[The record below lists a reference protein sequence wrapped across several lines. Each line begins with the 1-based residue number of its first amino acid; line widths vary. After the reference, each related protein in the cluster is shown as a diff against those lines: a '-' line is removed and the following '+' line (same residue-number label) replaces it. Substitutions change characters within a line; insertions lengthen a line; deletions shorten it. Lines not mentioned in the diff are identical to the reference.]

1 PVCGRLVID
10 CRNHVTWQQSRTC
23 SGRIWQRP
31 YDRRMTSSIANLSS
45 YATTYVAVQV
55 FVELF
60 RFLPIHVHSVVIT
73 RSCDE
78 SAACAIYQC
87 FRVNIAVKIQL
98 QLTKRRLYTRKI
110 KRTGLHFKA
119 KCRPHEPD
127 D

>member
-1 PVCGRLVID
+1 DIRTAKYRYLDCRAYLSSNLVDRIAHRPVCGRLVID

-60 RFLPIHVHSVVIT
+60 RFLPIHVYSVVIT
-73 RSCDE
+73 LSCDE

-98 QLTKRRLYTRKI
+98 
-110 KRTGLHFKA
+110 
-119 KCRPHEPD
+119 
-127 D
+127 